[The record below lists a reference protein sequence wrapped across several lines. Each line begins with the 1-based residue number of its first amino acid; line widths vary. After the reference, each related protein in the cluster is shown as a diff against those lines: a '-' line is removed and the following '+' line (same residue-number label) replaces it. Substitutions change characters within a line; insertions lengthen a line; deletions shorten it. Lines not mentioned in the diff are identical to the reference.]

1 MAWVGSL
8 PEQEAAVETHGGRS
22 HPDGAPVPS

>member
-1 MAWVGSL
+1 MGWVGPL
-8 PEQEAAVETHGGRS
+8 PEQEAAWRPMVVGS